1 MVDNDRFAD
10 TKLIRLQLCLYL
22 LPVVGILPSLWQLR
36 QPHRD
41 NFSRQQRRLS
51 QKSLQFTLIWLG
63 VYVLLWGGASMASEI
78 NSLRMMYL
86 NGLITS
92 GYFLTCLGWMGWIF
106 FQPSPSQKK

>member
-36 QPHRD
+36 QPPED
-41 NFSRQQRRLS
+41 NLSRQHRRLS
-51 QKSLQFTLIWLG
+51 KKSLQLTLGWLG
-63 VYVLLWGGASMASEI
+63 IYVLLWGGAGLTSEI
-78 NSLRMMYL
+78 DSLRMMYL

-92 GYFLTCLGWMGWIF
+92 GYFLTCLVWMGWIF